1 MDLSKKIENQDNST
15 NQSASIKIYL
25 YSPKRNTI
33 SRKQRANLTIF
44 SAVSKKRAAALI
56 FSRSLRVFIVLASD
70 K

>member
-25 YSPKRNTI
+25 HSPKRNTI
-33 SRKQRANLTIF
+33 SRKHRANPAIL
-44 SAVSKKRAAALI
+44 SVLKKRAAALI